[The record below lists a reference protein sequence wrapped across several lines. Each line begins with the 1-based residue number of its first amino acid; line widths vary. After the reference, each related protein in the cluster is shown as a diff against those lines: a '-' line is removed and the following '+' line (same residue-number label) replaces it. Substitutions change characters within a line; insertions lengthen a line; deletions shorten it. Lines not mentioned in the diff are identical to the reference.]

1 MVAPTDQVGQYTS
14 PPLQNLDRAN
24 AWLETLPR
32 DNLDAARAHILH
44 VMGTFAHSPELLT
57 VDGVNTLLH
66 LDEGCQP
73 VLVDILRHFL
83 KNPSTDGAMTSAL
96 CRDMETIYGEL
107 AGAYARFVRTYHE
120 TRTSTKQIANFMAL
134 VMGRALYSLGNRA
147 KWHFFRQH
155 VVDEDVWI
163 TAHSVYQFAELDGL
177 LATKL
182 ALYARPYEISST
194 PGALYIRAVMLDTLS
209 GGNFSPTQIETSDHW
224 LTSWSVHGSPEH
236 RYVPEKH
243 FYATNL
249 NIATGARRAHATKTN
264 EDNRYLQTDFLAIE
278 IARAKDRLREG
289 EIQFGLGFIA
299 KQPIAEYLSLLDRLS
314 LLWSPEEVARNQ
326 RNDKRVPINHETV
339 QAVRGLNGLCECA
352 RQDYEKA
359 HGPIDLNRGLSRDEE
374 MDLQVYGFITE
385 RTRAK
390 LRSRPLD
397 ATQPIPAVE
406 QWQLTD
412 ESINGYGVSFP
423 STEYRNLKLGAL
435 VGLKRRRSE
444 RWVVGVVARLQNKKS
459 PDESIAG
466 VEIFAHA
473 PVIVIVNEDVAAS
486 SAETSRSSWGLFIP
500 GDKQAGRRDSLVIDG
515 ALYASKKRILMSARN
530 VRYIVQLNA
539 VLRSGDGWH
548 RIEFEVVGKR
558 EVSQK

>member
-1 MVAPTDQVGQYTS
+1 MVTPTDQVGGYTS
-14 PPLQNLDRAN
+14 PPLQNIDRAN

-44 VMGTFAHSPELLT
+44 VMGTFAHSRELLT
-57 VDGVNTLLH
+57 VDGINTLLH

-73 VLVDILRHFL
+73 VLVDILRDFL
-83 KNPSTDGAMTSAL
+83 QSRSNDGTTINEL

-107 AGAYARFVRTYHE
+107 ADAYSRFVRVYHE
-120 TRTSTKQIANFMAL
+120 TRTSTKQIAQFMAL
-134 VMGRALYSLGNRA
+134 VMGRALYNLGNRV
-147 KWHFFRQH
+147 KWNFFRQR
-155 VVDEDVWI
+155 VVDEGVWT
-163 TAHSVYQFAELDGL
+163 TAHSVYQYAELDGL

-194 PGALYIRAVMLDTLS
+194 PGALYIRTVMLDTLS

-278 IARAKDRLREG
+278 IARTKDRLREG
-289 EIQFGLGFIA
+289 EIHFDLGFIA

-314 LLWSPEEVARNQ
+314 LLWSPEGVARDQ
-326 RNDKRVPINHETV
+326 RSSKRVPISHETV

-412 ESINGYGVSFP
+412 ESVNGYGVSFP
-423 STEYRNLKLGAL
+423 STEYRHLKLGAL

-444 RWVVGVVARLQNKKS
+444 RWVVGVVTRLQNKKL
-459 PDESIAG
+459 PDESVAG
-466 VEIFAHA
+466 VEIFTHA

-486 SAETSRSSWGLFIP
+486 NAESSRSSWGLFIP

-515 ALYASKKRILMSARN
+515 ALYATKKRILMSARN
-530 VRYIVQLNA
+530 VRYIVQLNG